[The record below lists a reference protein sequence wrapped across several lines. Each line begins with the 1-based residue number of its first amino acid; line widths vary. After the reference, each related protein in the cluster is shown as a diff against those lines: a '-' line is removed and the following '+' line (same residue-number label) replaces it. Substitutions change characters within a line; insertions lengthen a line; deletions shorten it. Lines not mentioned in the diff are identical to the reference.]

1 MLARRLVA
9 GLARIRAR
17 SAARSSSSWT
27 DRVLAHPA
35 AAARLARAEERLRVL
50 DEELAAGGG
59 AAAAAREH
67 AALSELQGAARA
79 NDSADP
85 AHSAPPERRS
95 LAPSSAP
102 SVAAAGC
109 VLDARAGVGGVEAA
123 HFLGQLG
130 RCWRLYSERRGWRF
144 EQLRVTRT
152 EQGDPSEF
160 IASVSGDG
168 AYAALRHEAGVHRVQ
183 RVPAAQRSS
192 ANAKKMQTS
201 AVLCAVL
208 PEAREGDEHADIP
221 AADLRV
227 ETKRSSGAGGQHVNT
242 TDSAVRVTHTPT
254 GISVS
259 IQDERSQHRN
269 RDKAMRVLR
278 ARLADR
284 RRREESASRL
294 DAYDEQSG
302 GNFLFGGDR
311 RVRTYHFPQN
321 RCTDHRLSGA
331 AAHADLT
338 RLIEEAA
345 GLEEFH
351 QELDMDEALRSL
363 EEQERAVAGQAGSS
377 ESSSAEGSAKRGR
390 RERQRGQQSG
400 R

>member
-1 MLARRLVA
+1 M
-9 GLARIRAR
+9 
-17 SAARSSSSWT
+17 
-27 DRVLAHPA
+27 
-35 AAARLARAEERLRVL
+35 
-50 DEELAAGGG
+50 
-59 AAAAAREH
+59 
-67 AALSELQGAARA
+67 
-79 NDSADP
+79 
-85 AHSAPPERRS
+85 
-95 LAPSSAP
+95 
-102 SVAAAGC
+102 
-109 VLDARAGVGGVEAA
+109 
-123 HFLGQLG
+123 
-130 RCWRLYSERRGWRF
+130 
-144 EQLRVTRT
+144 
-152 EQGDPSEF
+152 
-160 IASVSGDG
+160 
-168 AYAALRHEAGVHRVQ
+168 
-183 RVPAAQRSS
+183 
-192 ANAKKMQTS
+192 
-201 AVLCAVL
+201 
-208 PEAREGDEHADIP
+208 
-221 AADLRV
+221 

-351 QELDMDEALRSL
+351 QVRAQQQQQQQRARRSPGAREGLARRAGVLGSFAWPPLTHDVRLLLAPAPRQELDMDEALRSL

-390 RERQRGQQSG
+390 RERQRGQQGG